1 MLDRS
6 DTRSATE
13 EPSNSH
19 AQVDQVGQAVLQL
32 LQRAAT
38 AAEENHRNALEMAQG
53 LSRQLRDAESR
64 IAELEA
70 ENEAYR
76 EKAEKAEQW
85 LHRVYTEVRDQLFRE
100 PEAKQRKVSSRQ

>member
-32 LQRAAT
+32 LQGAAA